1 MHKSWNTRGWGS
13 PYFFLLGNGR
23 KNVHGPFLYVRYIQK
38 TKQPQ
43 KEKWEFGPFCYQI
56 EESRNTAKDGV
67 LIFFED
73 ISEITGTWE
82 QRAQNRIERERETS
96 CHVMARTLFW
106 MLVARLSCYHDDF
119 VMQADA
125 KKILRLIQ
133 YWSLVKLQRITTKPR
148 NWALDY

>member
-1 MHKSWNTRGWGS
+1 M
-13 PYFFLLGNGR
+13 
-23 KNVHGPFLYVRYIQK
+23 
-38 TKQPQ
+38 
-43 KEKWEFGPFCYQI
+43 EFGPFCYQI

-82 QRAQNRIERERETS
+82 QSAQNRIERERETS

-106 MLVARLSCYHDDF
+106 MLVARLPCYHDDF
-119 VMQADA
+119 VLQADA

-133 YWSLVKLQRITTKPR
+133 Y
-148 NWALDY
+148 